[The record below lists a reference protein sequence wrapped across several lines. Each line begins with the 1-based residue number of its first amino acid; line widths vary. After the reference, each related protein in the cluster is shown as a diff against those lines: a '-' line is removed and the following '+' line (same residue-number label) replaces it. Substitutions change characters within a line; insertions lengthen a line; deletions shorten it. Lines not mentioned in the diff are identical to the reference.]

1 MVTRFYIACVFL
13 LFSTA
18 NVAFDKLTASVDRN
32 PVLVGEYFTLTIS
45 ADGRV
50 SGQQPDTSAL
60 AKQFVMGPVN
70 TGSSTRIING
80 QASSETTW
88 QMQLMSRRA
97 GDITIPAFTVSG
109 KSSDP
114 IKLKVV
120 ARSNDAD
127 EQKDIFIKTE
137 LKPSKLFVQQAGL
150 YTVKLYLGKDLLD
163 GQLSAPAMENAQVTL
178 LGKQKEDYEV
188 LDGRRYMV
196 ISREY
201 LLQPQKSG
209 EYTIDP
215 PIFNGQVRENYR
227 RMSVSAMGKAEII
240 DVQPVPE
247 NYNGAWLP
255 SELVNLSEEFQP
267 ISDKVVVGT
276 PITRTITLTALGVTK
291 EQLPEIRLPEV
302 DGFRS
307 YPDES
312 ERNQLARD
320 GRVISQLVSS
330 YALVPQIPGTYTL
343 PEVKMPWFNTVINRV
358 QYATLPARTLTVIA
372 DPNQT
377 VPAIPN
383 MTAPIQNQQTIEPT
397 IVEVPVEKT
406 LLDWGIL
413 VSGYVL
419 WLFTLIF
426 VWLGYIGRKKAVIET
441 ETNDS
446 FKPKMS
452 LSLLTQAAKA
462 NEKTRFYQLL
472 SEFVTT
478 ELTTTSFS
486 QWQKDL
492 DNSELK
498 AEIVNLQAALYSKGT
513 ASANLEKIAK
523 LISQIEKNQ
532 ADQKR
537 SSLQP
542 LY

>member
-1 MVTRFYIACVFL
+1 
-13 LFSTA
+13 
-18 NVAFDKLTASVDRN
+18 VA
-32 PVLVGEYFTLTIS
+32 
-45 ADGRV
+45 
-50 SGQQPDTSAL
+50 
-60 AKQFVMGPVN
+60 
-70 TGSSTRIING
+70 
-80 QASSETTW
+80 
-88 QMQLMSRRA
+88 
-97 GDITIPAFTVSG
+97 G
-109 KSSDP
+109 KNSDP

-137 LKPSKLFVQQAGL
+137 LKPSKLFVQQAGI

-163 GQLSAPAMENAQVTL
+163 GQLSAPAMEDAQVTL

-209 EYTIDP
+209 EYTIEP

-227 RMSVSAMGKAEII
+227 RMSVSAMGKAQTI

-247 NYNGAWLP
+247 TYNGAWLP

-267 ISDKVVVGT
+267 ISDEVVVGT

-330 YALVPQIPGTYTL
+330 YALVPQTPGTYTL
-343 PEVKMPWFNTVINRV
+343 PEVKLPWFNTVINRV

-377 VPAIPN
+377 APAIPN
-383 MTAPIQNQQTIEPT
+383 MTAPLQNQQAIEPT

-419 WLFTLIF
+419 WIFTLIF
-426 VWLGYIGRKKAVIET
+426 VWLGFVGRKKPAIET
-441 ETNDS
+441 QTNDT
-446 FKPKMS
+446 FKPRMS

-462 NEKTRFYQLL
+462 NDKARFYQLL

-478 ELTTTSFS
+478 ELTTASFS
-486 QWQKDL
+486 QWLKEL
-492 DNSELK
+492 DNAELK
-498 AEIVNLQAALYSKGT
+498 AEIVNLQAALYSEGT

>member
-1 MVTRFYIACVFL
+1 MGEAVT
-13 LFSTA
+13 
-18 NVAFDKLTASVDRN
+18 
-32 PVLVGEYFTLTIS
+32 
-45 ADGRV
+45 
-50 SGQQPDTSAL
+50 
-60 AKQFVMGPVN
+60 
-70 TGSSTRIING
+70 
-80 QASSETTW
+80 
-88 QMQLMSRRA
+88 
-97 GDITIPAFTVSG
+97 
-109 KSSDP
+109 
-114 IKLKVV
+114 
-120 ARSNDAD
+120 
-127 EQKDIFIKTE
+127 
-137 LKPSKLFVQQAGL
+137 
-150 YTVKLYLGKDLLD
+150 
-163 GQLSAPAMENAQVTL
+163 
-178 LGKQKEDYEV
+178 
-188 LDGRRYMV
+188 
-196 ISREY
+196 
-201 LLQPQKSG
+201 
-209 EYTIDP
+209 
-215 PIFNGQVRENYR
+215 
-227 RMSVSAMGKAEII
+227 I

-247 NYNGAWLP
+247 TYNGAWLP

-267 ISDKVVVGT
+267 ISDEVVVGT
-276 PITRTITLTALGVTK
+276 PITRTITLTALGVTE

-330 YALVPQIPGTYTL
+330 YALVPQTPGTYTL
-343 PEVKMPWFNTVINRV
+343 PEVKLPWFNTVINRV
-358 QYATLPARTLTVIA
+358 QYATLPARTLTVTA

-377 VPAIPN
+377 APAIAN
-383 MTAPIQNQQTIEPT
+383 MAAPLQSQQAIEPT

-426 VWLGYIGRKKAVIET
+426 VWLGFIGRKKPVIAT
-441 ETNDS
+441 EKNDT
-446 FKPKMS
+446 FKPRMS
-452 LSLLTQAAKA
+452 LSLLSQAAKA
-462 NEKTRFYQLL
+462 NDKARFYKLL
-472 SEFVTT
+472 NEFVTT

-486 QWQKDL
+486 QWLNEL

-498 AEIVNLQAALYSKGT
+498 VEIVNLQAALYSDGT